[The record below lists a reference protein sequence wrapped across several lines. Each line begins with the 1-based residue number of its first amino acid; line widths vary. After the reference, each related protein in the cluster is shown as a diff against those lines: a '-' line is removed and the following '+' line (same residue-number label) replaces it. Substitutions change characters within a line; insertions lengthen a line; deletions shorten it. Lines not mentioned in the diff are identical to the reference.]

1 MRNYNLAISQI
12 AGPELM
18 PINNLLVRADF
29 KKFSGKCLSRQVLP
43 ETPDQLEK
51 PDAAVH
57 WQGQINDLILKSS
70 SVV

>member
-1 MRNYNLAISQI
+1 
-12 AGPELM
+12 M